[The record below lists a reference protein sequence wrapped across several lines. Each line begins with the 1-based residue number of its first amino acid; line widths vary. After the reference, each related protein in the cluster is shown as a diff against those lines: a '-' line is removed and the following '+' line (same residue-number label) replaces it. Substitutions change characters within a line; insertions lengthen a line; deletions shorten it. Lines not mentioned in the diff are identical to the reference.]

1 MFKKGDRVRLKKN
14 FDPEKHR
21 GISVRCEFV
30 PQMDKYI
37 GETFVVEEVD
47 RVLTDNYALN
57 DGWAFSFNWLELADD
72 SQTES
77 VCIDDDTKYWADFAL
92 RHGIIKEESILQEAD
107 RILNGERDADYPD
120 PVENFKHI
128 AAIASAILKKDLT
141 DEECCVVMLAVKL
154 ARENY
159 RHKRDNIVD
168 GVAYMEILGRIKEN
182 NIKA

>member
-1 MFKKGDRVRLKKN
+1 MFKKGDRVRLKKD

-21 GISVRCEFV
+21 GVAFV

-37 GETFVVEEVD
+37 GETFIVEEVD
-47 RVLTDNYALN
+47 RVLTDNYVLN
-57 DGWAFSFNWLELADD
+57 DNRAFNFNWLELADD

-77 VCIDDDTKYWADFAL
+77 VCISDDTKYWADFAL

-159 RHKRDNIVD
+159 KHKRDNIVD
-168 GVAYMEILGRIKEN
+168 GVAYMDILSRIKEN
-182 NIKA
+182 NIKV

>member
-1 MFKKGDRVRLKKN
+1 MFKKGDRVRLKKD

-21 GISVRCEFV
+21 VGGTFV

-37 GETFVVEEVD
+37 GKTFIVEKIE
-47 RVLTDNYALN
+47 RGSTFEYALN
-57 DGWAFSFNWLELADD
+57 DGWAFRFNWLELADD

-77 VCIDDDTKYWADFAL
+77 VCISDDTKYWADFAL

-107 RILNGERDADYPD
+107 RILNGERGADYPD

-128 AAIASAILKKDLT
+128 AAVASAILKKDLT

-159 RHKRDNIVD
+159 KHKRDNIVD
-168 GVAYMEILGRIKEN
+168 GVAYMEILSRIKESR
-182 NIKA
+182 

>member
-1 MFKKGDRVRLKKN
+1 MFKKGDRVRLKKD
-14 FDPEKHR
+14 FDPERHR
-21 GISVRCEFV
+21 VNGAFV

-37 GETFVVEEVD
+37 GKTFIVEEVEEGP
-47 RVLTDNYALN
+47 TFNYVLN
-57 DGWAFSFNWLELADD
+57 DNWAFRFNWLELADD

-77 VCIDDDTKYWADFAL
+77 VCIGDDTKYWADFAL
-92 RHGIIKEESILQEAD
+92 RHGIIKEGSILQEAD

-120 PVENFKHI
+120 PVENFKHV

-168 GVAYMEILGRIKEN
+168 GVAYMEILSRIKESR
-182 NIKA
+182 

>member
-1 MFKKGDRVRLKKN
+1 MFKKGDRVRLKKE

-21 GISVRCEFV
+21 VGGIFV

-37 GETFVVEEVD
+37 GKTFIVEKIERGFPFEYV
-47 RVLTDNYALN
+47 LN
-57 DGWAFSFNWLELADD
+57 DGWAFRFNWLELADD

-77 VCIDDDTKYWADFAL
+77 VCIDDDTKYWADFAS
-92 RHGIIKEESILQEAD
+92 RHCIIKEESILQEAD

-159 RHKRDNIVD
+159 RHKRDNVVD
-168 GVAYMEILGRIKEN
+168 GVAYMEILSRIKESR
-182 NIKA
+182 